1 MSLGDYVCNRY
12 KVGRVTAISRLWIE
26 APRPRRIVGWAAA
39 PWLAVGAVCFG
50 AFMGQ
55 LDASIVTLAFPALS
69 RQFHASLAA
78 VEWVSLGYL
87 LVLVAL
93 LAAAGRFADAVG
105 RKQVYLYGF
114 VLFTAASAA
123 CGLAPSLG
131 ALIAF
136 RAVQAIGAAMLQ
148 ANSVALI
155 STTVSRPQLRLA
167 LGVQAAAQA
176 IGLAVGPTVGGIL
189 VSNLSWRWIFGINVP
204 VGVLAAVA
212 GYFLLPRTRT
222 KTTARPDGVGVLLL
236 AAATTPTLVAISAVS
251 GLSLPTAA
259 VAVLAAVAI
268 AAAVGFW
275 HWERRTTSPLI
286 DPAALAAPAVRHG
299 LFGALGGYLVL
310 FGPLVLVPVVLTGR
324 GMSEA
329 HAGLL
334 LTALP
339 AGFGIAATA
348 GNAIALP
355 NRVRC
360 VAGVLISAG
369 ALAAATALPLTG
381 VVLVPLLAIVG
392 LGLGVFTPANNAMI
406 MAAIPGAVA
415 GVGGGLVNLARG
427 LGTAIGVALPTL
439 LLHQSGPRAAFAALA
454 AAAVLTA
461 VVSTKQTRP

>member
-1 MSLGDYVCNRY
+1 
-12 KVGRVTAISRLWIE
+12 
-26 APRPRRIVGWAAA
+26 
-39 PWLAVGAVCFG
+39 
-50 AFMGQ
+50 
-55 LDASIVTLAFPALS
+55 
-69 RQFHASLAA
+69 
-78 VEWVSLGYL
+78 
-87 LVLVAL
+87 
-93 LAAAGRFADAVG
+93 
-105 RKQVYLYGF
+105 
-114 VLFTAASAA
+114 
-123 CGLAPSLG
+123 
-131 ALIAF
+131 
-136 RAVQAIGAAMLQ
+136 
-148 ANSVALI
+148 
-155 STTVSRPQLRLA
+155 
-167 LGVQAAAQA
+167 
-176 IGLAVGPTVGGIL
+176 
-189 VSNLSWRWIFGINVP
+189 
-204 VGVLAAVA
+204 
-212 GYFLLPRTRT
+212 
-222 KTTARPDGVGVLLL
+222 
-236 AAATTPTLVAISAVS
+236 
-251 GLSLPTAA
+251 
-259 VAVLAAVAI
+259 
-268 AAAVGFW
+268 
-275 HWERRTTSPLI
+275 
-286 DPAALAAPAVRHG
+286 
-299 LFGALGGYLVL
+299 
-310 FGPLVLVPVVLTGR
+310 VVLTGR